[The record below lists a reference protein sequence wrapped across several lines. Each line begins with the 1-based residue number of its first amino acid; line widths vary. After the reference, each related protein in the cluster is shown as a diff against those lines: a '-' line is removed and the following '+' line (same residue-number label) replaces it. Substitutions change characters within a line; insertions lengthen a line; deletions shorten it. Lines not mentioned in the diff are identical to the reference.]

1 MATRE
6 GIYVGGHEIVQR
18 YVGSRLVWEKN
29 RLILIGSGSYPFV
42 SGGGNSVVFNLSNAN
57 GIYSTGDLERFRPS
71 SAVKRGGTTYI
82 INSIQISERVGTF
95 GEKDGYLKIFFR
107 TASDAGSFLSKSGVT
122 SFYRKR
128 GN

>member
-29 RLILIGSGSYPFV
+29 RLILIGSASYPFV
-42 SGGGNSVVFNLSNAN
+42 SEGGNSVVFNISNAN

-71 SAVKRGGTTYI
+71 YAVKRGGATYI

-95 GEKDGYLKIFFR
+95 GEKDGYFKIIFK
-107 TASDAGSFLSKSGVT
+107 TASDAGSFLSKSGGT
-122 SFYRKR
+122 SFYRKKR
-128 GN
+128 